1 MKLSIKQKR
10 RLVMEINRQIRQELW
25 TGRVSSILPMEELE
39 KVCCDIV
46 GLPRYE
52 NATRDR
58 RNVAVAVLMT
68 RYLLDNGMTEVPIS
82 ILVGKSESAI
92 YHYKHILGTW
102 EDFPN
107 IYAEEA
113 GYLEELKKRTKNET
127 YKGTI

>member
-10 RLVMEINRQIRQELW
+10 RLIVEVNRQIRQELW
-25 TGRVSSILPMEELE
+25 TGRVRSILPMEELE

-46 GLPRYE
+46 GLPRYD
-52 NATRDR
+52 NTTRDR

-92 YHYKHILGTW
+92 YHYKHIMETW
-102 EDFPN
+102 EEFPN
-107 IYAEEA
+107 IYAEETRYMNEMKTRT
-113 GYLEELKKRTKNET
+113 GYET
-127 YKGTI
+127 DKGTI